1 MTDEMSQDQKDK
13 STNDPN
19 LQGKPKE
26 IGSTEISSKNI
37 NKEKNKNRYNG
48 GITQELKAIKFDPDA
63 SQEKKTLVEQIEIMR
78 AQSKAIGSDTSVI
91 DEFAKEELLDSTK
104 KVEDDKKNS

>member
-1 MTDEMSQDQKDK
+1 MTEKSQDKQDG
-13 STNDPN
+13 SDPN
-19 LQGKPKE
+19 LLGKPKD
-26 IGSTEISSKNI
+26 
-37 NKEKNKNRYNG
+37 KNKPRYNG

-63 SQEKKTLVEQIEIMR
+63 SQEKKDLVEQIEIMR

>member
-1 MTDEMSQDQKDK
+1 MTDEMSQDKQDG
-13 STNDPN
+13 STNDSN
-19 LQGKPKE
+19 LKGKPNETRPKD
-26 IGSTEISSKNI
+26 IAKD
-37 NKEKNKNRYNG
+37 KNKNRYNG

-63 SQEKKTLVEQIEIMR
+63 SQEKKALVEQIEIMR

-91 DEFAKEELLDSTK
+91 DEFAKEELFDSTK